1 MKDSAKPSSG
11 DTLYEKVNSLP
22 SLAPVVQK
30 ISAVMSDPEVSA
42 EDIVNVLKLD
52 PAIAGKVL
60 RLANSAYIGIPRTV
74 SSLQNAVVILGH
86 RRIHSLVLAAST
98 LSSFSFDNHL
108 PFDGISFWKHS
119 LIVAL
124 ICESIARHIK
134 RYDTIDAGEVFCA
147 GLLHDIGKLVL
158 GQYDSERISASY
170 KDALEQ
176 KVPFYSCEDEK
187 NSHIQI
193 GAFVAEKWH
202 FPESLVTAIRYH
214 HTPGY
219 AEKYNRMVAITHVAD
234 IMVHLIGFSTVTGEA
249 TPPMDE
255 GVMDEI
261 GLSPER
267 LKVIA
272 DNAIKSEKQFE
283 SLVDIFS

>member
-1 MKDSAKPSSG
+1 MPQSGSS
-11 DTLYEKVNSLP
+11 LFEKVDTLP
-22 SLAPVVQK
+22 SLSPVVQK
-30 ISAVMSDPEVSA
+30 INAVMSDPDASA
-42 EDIVNVLKLD
+42 GDIVNALKLD

-98 LSSFSFDNHL
+98 LSSFSFDNTL
-108 PFDGISFWKHS
+108 PYNGLSYWKHS
-119 LIVAL
+119 LTVAL

-158 GQYDSERISASY
+158 GHYGSEWITAAY

-176 KVPFYSCEDEK
+176 KIPFYSCENEK
-187 NSHIQI
+187 MSHILI
-193 GAFVAEKWH
+193 GAFVAEQWQ
-202 FPESLVTAIRYH
+202 FPESLVTTIRYH
-214 HTPGY
+214 HTPIF
-219 AEKYNRMVAITHVAD
+219 AKKYSKIVAIVHIAD
-234 IMVHLIGFSTVTGEA
+234 IMVHLIGLSAVAGEA
-249 TPPMDE
+249 TPPMDDE
-255 GVMDEI
+255 VMAEI
-261 GLSPER
+261 GLPPER

-272 DNAIKSEKQFE
+272 DNALKSEKQFE
-283 SLVDIFS
+283 SLIDIFS